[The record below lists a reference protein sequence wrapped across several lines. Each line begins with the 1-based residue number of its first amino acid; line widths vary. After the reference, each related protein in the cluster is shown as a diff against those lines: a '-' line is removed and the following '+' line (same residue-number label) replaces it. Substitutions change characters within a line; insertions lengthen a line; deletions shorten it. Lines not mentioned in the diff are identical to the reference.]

1 MCAGQD
7 TGQKPDA
14 HWMPRLSRRWFLLRR
29 RQAQWTVSSRI
40 LPLLPALRTLSSE
53 KMGDFQ
59 RFFVFKMLTRTR
71 RAVAGQ
77 SPGVENFSS

>member
-29 RQAQWTVSSRI
+29 RQAQWTVPSRI

-53 KMGDFQ
+53 KMGDSR

-77 SPGVENFSS
+77 SLGVENFSS